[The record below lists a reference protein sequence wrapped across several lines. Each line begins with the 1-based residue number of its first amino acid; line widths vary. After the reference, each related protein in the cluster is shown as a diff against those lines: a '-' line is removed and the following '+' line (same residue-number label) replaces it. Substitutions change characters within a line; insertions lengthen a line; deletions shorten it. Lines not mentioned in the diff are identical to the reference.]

1 MVNGDRGVRIRLGQ
15 MAPDLPFIRTVID
28 IGVPASIEGTA
39 RSLSINLLLFVIA
52 AFPES
57 VVAAYGIG
65 TRIFS
70 VIFLPALA
78 VFQRIETM
86 TGQNI
91 GAREQ
96 DRIAATNYF
105 GAKAMLEIL
114 TVVGLVIMIAALLNE
129 TDHIQYRRL
138 SIVDLVY

>member
-1 MVNGDRGVRIRLGQ
+1 FRRVLFRS
-15 MAPDLPFIRTVID
+15 
-28 IGVPASIEGTA
+28 VPASVEGTA
-39 RSLSINLLLFVIA
+39 RSLSINLLLVVIA

-78 VFQRIETM
+78 VSQGVETM

-91 GAREQ
+91 GASKL
-96 DRIAATNYF
+96 DRAAETNNF
-105 GAKAMLEIL
+105 GARAML
-114 TVVGLVIMIAALLNE
+114 VGLTLLGALVLIAPEPIAG
-129 TDHIQYRRL
+129 I
-138 SIVDLVY
+138 